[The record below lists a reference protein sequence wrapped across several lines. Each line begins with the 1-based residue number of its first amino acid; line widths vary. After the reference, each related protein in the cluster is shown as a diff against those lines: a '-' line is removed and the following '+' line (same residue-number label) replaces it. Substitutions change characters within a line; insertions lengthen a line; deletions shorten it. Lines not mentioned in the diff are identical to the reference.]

1 MSCARNRNA
10 GDRSASSWH
19 IACYR
24 QGPGIPDAERGSMLK
39 PFVRGAGTVVEG
51 AGMGL
56 AIVSQIMSAHNG
68 SVALSDAT
76 GGGLVVSLTFP
87 AG

>member
-1 MSCARNRNA
+1 
-10 GDRSASSWH
+10 
-19 IACYR
+19 
-24 QGPGIPDAERGSMLK
+24 MLK